1 MEEGITNTAPSAD
14 KELWK
19 LAVELWKIEKKL
31 QKCKEKLSEEDN
43 KSFEFLF
50 NRVNQIFWSNNVKVT
65 DFSNQKW
72 NEWMSLLDIV
82 SVEEDEWLEF
92 PVIWETITPLVEVN
106 WNVVQRSKVIIYKP
120 KEKEIVKLMSS
131 KKTLRLCLAFLL
143 VIILLIIWV
152 SLLFHRNSNNG
163 ELDVKME
170 EQNISEDSELTHEDN
185 IIENT
190 EEIND
195 ESQENVSNEDNIE
208 NIKHNIE
215 NTGKNIEEIGEKIE
229 EALIEEGNFNDD
241 TIQDNWESLLIW

>member
-14 KELWK
+14 KEFWK

-50 NRVNQIFWSNNVKVT
+50 NRVNQIFWSNNVKIT

-120 KEKEIVKLMSS
+120 KEKEIVKLISN

-152 SLLFHRNSNNG
+152 SLLFHKNSNNE
-163 ELDVKME
+163 ELDVEIE
-170 EQNISEDSELTHEDN
+170 EQNISEDSDLNHEDN

-190 EEIND
+190 EEIID
-195 ESQENVSNEDNIE
+195 ESQENIITGNNIENLEENIE
-208 NIKHNIE
+208 NIEE
-215 NTGKNIEEIGEKIE
+215 NTEEIDSNIEENLVE
-229 EALIEEGNFNDD
+229 
-241 TIQDNWESLLIW
+241 